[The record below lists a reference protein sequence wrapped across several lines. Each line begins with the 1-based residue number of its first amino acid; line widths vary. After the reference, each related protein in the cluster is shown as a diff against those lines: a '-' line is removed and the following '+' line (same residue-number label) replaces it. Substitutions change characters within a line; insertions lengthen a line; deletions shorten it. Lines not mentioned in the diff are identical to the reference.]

1 MQCFGCFSFLAGRKP
16 APSWIPSSASNRPS
30 HEIERQATEIVD
42 VLCTAEK
49 PGQELRLRLDEVVRT
64 NSWTEALAKAVLQ
77 GIEQTIKA
85 YQAASLNTV
94 LREAIETAQ
103 CAAEEL
109 FDFAK
114 EHPVFVTIV
123 AIGVLA
129 LLAPWA
135 VEALGFGEL
144 GPVEGLCTPPNTM
157 AWLLVT
163 G

>member
-1 MQCFGCFSFLAGRKP
+1 MQCFGCFSFLAGRNTKP
-16 APSWIPSSASNRPS
+16 APSWIPSSASNQPS
-30 HEIERQATEIVD
+30 HEIERQATKIVD
-42 VLCTAEK
+42 
-49 PGQELRLRLDEVVRT
+49 
-64 NSWTEALAKAVLQ
+64 TEALAKAVLR
-77 GIEQTIKA
+77 GIEETIKA
-85 YQAASLNTV
+85 YQAMSMNTV

-109 FDFAK
+109 FDFAR

-144 GPVEGLCTPPNTM
+144 GPVEASFAALWQSTYRGLVPKGSLFSFFQRLGM
-157 AWLLVT
+157 IWGRA
-163 G
+163 